1 MSLKYVGWVKNL
13 SHEAISVP
21 THTPEL
27 TKESAA
33 KLKDYYLYQI
43 EKEYS
48 KTFNDKER
56 ERLRHF
62 RNIIDGLNENANSS
76 NFSFG
81 TDYYEYIFEYMINRF
96 FGGINISK
104 KYQPKSYWKFKDNTV
119 CEGSSLMPDTIVEYN
134 SDKLLIIDAK
144 YYRFGSLDKK
154 IRDRHLPPTSSV
166 HKQIV
171 YGEHNSKNDEG
182 QEAYNIFVMPYNKEK
197 KLFNEN
203 KDDLIYIGY
212 AQMDKDNETENQST
226 HKRVHTFLIDLKYL
240 IKNYKNDNQ
249 KTLDAIVKEI
259 TKLP

>member
-1 MSLKYVGWVKNL
+1 M
-13 SHEAISVP
+13 
-21 THTPEL
+21 PEL

-81 TDYYEYIFEYMINRF
+81 TGYYEYIFEYMINRF

-104 KYQPKSYWKFKDNTV
+104 KYQPKSYRKFKDDTV

-154 IRDRHLPPTSSV
+154 IRDCYLPPTSSV
-166 HKQIV
+166 HKQV
-171 YGEHNSKNDEG
+171 
-182 QEAYNIFVMPYNKEK
+182 FMVNKTVKMMKDK
-197 KLFNEN
+197 KHIISL
-203 KDDLIYIGY
+203 LCHII
-212 AQMDKDNETENQST
+212 
-226 HKRVHTFLIDLKYL
+226 KR
-240 IKNYKNDNQ
+240 KNYLMKI
-249 KTLDAIVKEI
+249 KMT
-259 TKLP
+259 